1 MRSHGYL
8 TYVSESSFVDVSD
21 HRRLNEAGGADD
33 GPLPPWFHVRLT
45 FGDGAVVDARAVV
58 SEGRITLGDLSA
70 GPPAPAEGRADPAV
84 TGHWSDDAPSADPA
98 ACAGA
103 PARHRARPSWPR
115 GREGRRLVA
124 EAYRAAQGEGRD
136 PVLAV
141 MSETG
146 RSRRRSLKLVAAA
159 RDAGFLPPRHNRH

>member
-1 MRSHGYL
+1 M
-8 TYVSESSFVDVSD
+8 SESSFVDVSD
-21 HRRLNEAGGADD
+21 HCRLNEAGGADD
-33 GPLPPWFHVRLT
+33 GPLPLPPWFHVRLT
-45 FGDGAVVDARAVV
+45 FADGAVVDARAVV

-70 GPPAPAEGRADPAV
+70 GPPAPAEGRAGPAV
-84 TGHWSDDAPSADPA
+84 TGHWSETGHWSDNAPSADPA

-159 RDAGFLPPRHNRH
+159 RDAGFLPPRHNRP